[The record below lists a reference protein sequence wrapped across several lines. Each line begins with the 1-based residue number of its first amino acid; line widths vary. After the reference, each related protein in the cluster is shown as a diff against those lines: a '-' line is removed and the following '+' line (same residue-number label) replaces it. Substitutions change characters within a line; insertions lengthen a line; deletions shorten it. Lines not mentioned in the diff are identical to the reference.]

1 LAKICG
7 EHVRGIRRD
16 PLRQVDGFVDAGI
29 EPDQDA
35 GRPAVDILDRVTIAL
50 RDAADRDAAD
60 VALFAI
66 ARSGNGRESRTS

>member
-16 PLRQVDGFVDAGI
+16 PLRQVDGFVDDGI

-50 RDAADRDAAD
+50 RDAAD

-66 ARSGNGRESRTS
+66 ARSGNGRESRTG